1 MEVQLQSVLLQQ
13 DNICGITDMYYHDA
27 FGRLTFNGYF
37 NLIYIAKR
45 KKIYESYRDHFKN
58 PVKRFQKAYPDA

>member
-27 FGRLTFNGYF
+27 FEDSHLMAT
-37 NLIYIAKR
+37 LILFILQ
-45 KKIYESYRDHFKN
+45 SGKN
-58 PVKRFQKAYPDA
+58 IRTLQGLH